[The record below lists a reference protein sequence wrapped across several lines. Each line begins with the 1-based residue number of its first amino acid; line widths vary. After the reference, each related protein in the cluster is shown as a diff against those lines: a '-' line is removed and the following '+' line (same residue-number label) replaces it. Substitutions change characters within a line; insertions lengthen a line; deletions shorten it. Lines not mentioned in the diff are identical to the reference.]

1 VISRSNKEKK
11 NGNNKDRRRRAGSE
25 WNRKKKQAKG
35 QGRILNE
42 ERKMTLCVDG
52 KKMEGQVGG

>member
-11 NGNNKDRRRRAGSE
+11 NCSNKDRTRRAGSE

-42 ERKMTLCVDG
+42 ERKMTLLER
-52 KKMEGQVGG
+52 K